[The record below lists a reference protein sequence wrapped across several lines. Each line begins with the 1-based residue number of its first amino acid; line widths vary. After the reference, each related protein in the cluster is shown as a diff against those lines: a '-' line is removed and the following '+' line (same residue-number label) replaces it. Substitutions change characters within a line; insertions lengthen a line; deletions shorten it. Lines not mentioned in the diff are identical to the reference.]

1 MTLKDRLDRLFQA
14 FSDAALANAAPAPGE
29 YVIEIGCGCGGTTL
43 DLARAAGPA
52 GNCTVWISPV
62 RCWRTLPNARRPR
75 GWGTSNSPSATRR
88 STRLRRPDVFPAR
101 CDVLRRSV
109 SRLRQPP
116 SVLEAGRADGSRG
129 AAHRADNRYL
139 GVAVQAA
146 RPLLPPDAI
155 GSTTPNQPGMFSL
168 ADPERVRSI
177 LTEAGFHDVVLSPLD
192 LSIQM
197 GDTPSAAAEFSAQ
210 FGPVATALENA
221 TIGLRERVVAAIA
234 KTYADIER
242 PDGVLLAGAF
252 WILSAR
258 VAMD

>member
-1 MTLKDRLDRLFQA
+1 MTLKDRLDRLFQP

-29 YVIEIGCGCGGTTL
+29 YVIDIGCGCGGTTL

-88 STRLRRPDVFPAR
+88 S
-101 CDVLRRSV
+101 V
-109 SRLRQPP
+109 SRLRQHP

-252 WILSAR
+252 WTLSAR